1 MISSLNNLNNNN
13 KNVLLITRGVLSLEK
28 NLYGGAEIY
37 VLRIAEQLNARG
49 FQVGIIADCSSEIL
63 ELLNKK
69 GITIYNIG
77 FPHFLRDL
85 CRKLGFWGWLILH
98 FVGNILATIKALR
111 VIKSFEYNI
120 VHCHA
125 NLACLL
131 LSYFNRRVK
140 LIYTLHDSGPW
151 LSYYDGFIKRII
163 RKLVF
168 YNFDVRAVKRSEV
181 TTVVFQ
187 LLKEHLIKEFSIPIK
202 KIKVISS
209 GVDLLHF
216 SASKIDKREY
226 FIFIGQLTWRK
237 GLDVLLTLAEKIEF
251 FKLKIIGDGELAE
264 WLLSEIDN
272 RKLGSKVEFIG
283 AVSRDKIVD
292 YFHKAKA
299 LVLPSRA
306 DAMPLVV
313 LESLSCSVPVIA
325 TNVGGIPELVK
336 HRYTGFIYEVDDL
349 IGFENAIRIIE
360 NDTKFALEL
369 GANGRKFVE
378 NTFSWE
384 VISTLFENIYFDNDV
399 ITNQN

>member
-1 MISSLNNLNNNN
+1 MVNSFNNSNNH
-13 KNVLLITRGVLSLEK
+13 KNVLLVTRGVLSLDK

-49 FQVGIIADCSSEIL
+49 FQVGIIADCSSEIS

-77 FPHFLRDL
+77 FPHFLRNL
-85 CRKLGFWGWLILH
+85 CKKLGFWGWLILH
-98 FVGNILATIKALR
+98 FFGNVLATIKTLR
-111 VIKSFEYNI
+111 VIKAFQYNI

-125 NLACLL
+125 NLACVL
-131 LSYFNRRVK
+131 LSYFNSKVK

-163 RKLVF
+163 RKLAF
-168 YNFDVRAVKRSEV
+168 YAFDIKAVNRAQV
-181 TTVVFQ
+181 TTVVFR
-187 LLKEHLIKEFSIPIK
+187 LLKEHLIQQFSIPID
-202 KIKVISS
+202 KIKVVSS
-209 GVDLLHF
+209 GVDLKHF
-216 SASKIDKREY
+216 SKSKVRERNY

-251 FKLKIIGDGELAE
+251 FKLKIVGDGELAE
-264 WLLSEIDN
+264 WLQDEIDN
-272 RKLGSKVEFIG
+272 RKLGSRVQFIG
-283 AVSRDKIVD
+283 SVSRDKIVN

-336 HRYTGFIYEVDDL
+336 HRHTGFIYEVDDL
-349 IGFENAIRIIE
+349 IGFEDAIRIIE
-360 NDTKFALEL
+360 NDSRLALEL
-369 GANGRKFVE
+369 GSNGRKFVE
-378 NTFSWE
+378 NKFSWE
-384 VISTLFENIYFDNDV
+384 VITTLFENIYFDDDL
-399 ITNQN
+399 ITKQN

>member
-1 MISSLNNLNNNN
+1 MVNSFNKSNNH
-13 KNVLLITRGVLSLEK
+13 KNVLLVTRGVLSLDK

-37 VLRIAEQLNARG
+37 ILRIAEQLSARG
-49 FQVGIIADCSSEIL
+49 FQVGVIADCSSDIL

-69 GITIYNIG
+69 GITLYNIG
-77 FPHFLRDL
+77 FPYFLRDL
-85 CRKLGFWGWLILH
+85 CRKLGFCGWLILH
-98 FVGNILATIKALR
+98 FLGNILATIKALR
-111 VIKSFEYNI
+111 VIKSSQYNI

-125 NLACLL
+125 NLACVL
-131 LSYFNRRVK
+131 LSYFNRNVK

-151 LSYYDGFIKRII
+151 LSHYDGFIQRII
-163 RKLVF
+163 RKLAF
-168 YNFDVRAVKRSEV
+168 YNFDVRAVNRSQV

-187 LLKEHLIKEFSIPIK
+187 LLKEHLIQQFSIPSK
-202 KIKVISS
+202 KIQVVSS

-216 SASKIDKREY
+216 SESKIQEREY

-264 WLLSEIDN
+264 WLLNEIEH
-272 RKLGSKVEFIG
+272 RKLGSKVQFIG
-283 AVSRDKIVD
+283 SVSRDKIVN
-292 YFHKAKA
+292 YLHKAKA

-336 HRYTGFIYEVDDL
+336 HRHTGFIYQVDDL
-349 IGFENAIRIIE
+349 IGFEDAIRIIE
-360 NDTKFALEL
+360 NDTKFALKL

-378 NTFSWE
+378 NKFSWE
-384 VISTLFENIYFDNDV
+384 VITTLFENIYFDDDLIAN
-399 ITNQN
+399 